1 MKYIKLFESF
11 SAINIEENLDS
22 LLSDIADMGFGYDIT
37 IKDET
42 YINIEIYKG
51 SIPVNQREPFDHDD
65 RDEVQFDLS
74 DIQEEVEYIV
84 EYMMQKLGDE
94 YEFEFEYEDSWEQHT
109 FYDLQEENAQDIIAL
124 NITFQKKS

>member
-11 SAINIEENLDS
+11 NAINIEENLDS
-22 LLSDIADMGFGYDIT
+22 LLADITDMGFGYDTTIT
-37 IKDET
+37 DES
-42 YINIEIYKG
+42 YINVEIYKG
-51 SIPVNQREPFDHDD
+51 STSVNQRDAFDYDD
-65 RDEVQFDLS
+65 RVEVQFDLS

-94 YEFEFEYEDSWEQHT
+94 YKYEFEYEDSWEQHT

-124 NITFQKKS
+124 NITFRKEV

>member
-74 DIQEEVEYIV
+74 EIQDEVAYLV
-84 EYMMQKLGDE
+84 DYMMEKLGPE
-94 YEFEFEYEDSWEQHT
+94 YTYEFEYEDSWEQHT
-109 FYDLQEENAQDIIAL
+109 FHELYDAQDIICL
-124 NITFQKKS
+124 DITFRKKS

>member
-94 YEFEFEYEDSWEQHT
+94 YEFEYEDSWEQHT

>member
-1 MKYIKLFESF
+1 MKYVKLFESF
-11 SAINIEENLDS
+11 NAINIEENLDS

-42 YINIEIYKG
+42 FINIEIYKG

-65 RDEVQFDLS
+65 REVQFDLS

-94 YEFEFEYEDSWEQHT
+94 YKYEFEYEDSWEQHT

>member
-1 MKYIKLFESF
+1 
-11 SAINIEENLDS
+11 
-22 LLSDIADMGFGYDIT
+22 MGFGYDIT

-42 YINIEIYKG
+42 FINIEIYKG

-94 YEFEFEYEDSWEQHT
+94 YKYEFEYEDSWEQHT
-109 FYDLQEENAQDIIAL
+109 FYDLQEENGQDIIAL

>member
-84 EYMMQKLGDE
+84 EYMMQKLSDE
-94 YEFEFEYEDSWEQHT
+94 YKYEFEYEDSWEQHT